1 MQETL
6 VRLKARYWPD
16 HLLGEILSKRW
27 TETAIPVIVLIVV
40 AFALSGLID
49 NFFTPAALSDT
60 ARQAGE
66 VGFVVLG
73 MALVVIVGGIDL
85 SVGSMISLLSTLT
98 SGLIAGNAAMI
109 LPVAVGVVLL
119 GMVIGGLNGLLV
131 ITLRIHPL
139 IVTLGMGAVLQGVVL
154 LYSLGPAGKVPPG
167 FTFVAYGKLFGI
179 PIGAIVVLVLF
190 ALVAGFLRY
199 ARLGR
204 YIYAVGDDDEGAKLM
219 GLPRARVILFVYA
232 FSGVCCALTAL
243 YLVARFGV
251 GQPYTGLNY
260 TLASITPV
268 VVGGTMLTGGK
279 GGVLGTLLGVYLI
292 SLLNNVLNFMD
303 VSTHYQLIA
312 QGLIVIAAVSIYVEK
327 KKRI

>member
-1 MQETL
+1 MSTIAYPRLRARVGRNRGVVVVIGLL
-6 VRLKARYWPD
+6 VV
-16 HLLGEILSKRW
+16 LLVFG
-27 TETAIPVIVLIVV
+27 
-40 AFALSGLID
+40 AF
-49 NFFTPAALSDT
+49 LSDRFRT
-60 ARQAGE
+60 PTNLLNIVEQSTG
-66 VGFVVLG
+66 L
-73 MALVVIVGGIDL
+73 ALVSLGQTLTILTGGIDL

-109 LPVAVGVVLL
+109 LPVAIGVVLL

>member
-1 MQETL
+1 MSTIAYP
-6 VRLKARYWPD
+6 RLRARVGRNRGVVVVIG
-16 HLLGEILSKRW
+16 LL
-27 TETAIPVIVLIVV
+27 IVLLMFG
-40 AFALSGLID
+40 AF
-49 NFFTPAALSDT
+49 LSDRFRT
-60 ARQAGE
+60 PTNLLNIVEQSTG
-66 VGFVVLG
+66 L
-73 MALVVIVGGIDL
+73 ALVSLGQTLTILTGGIDL

>member
-1 MQETL
+1 MSTIAYP
-6 VRLKARYWPD
+6 RLRARVGRNRGVVVVIG
-16 HLLGEILSKRW
+16 LL
-27 TETAIPVIVLIVV
+27 IVLLVFG
-40 AFALSGLID
+40 AF
-49 NFFTPAALSDT
+49 LSDRFRT
-60 ARQAGE
+60 PTNLLNIVEQSTG
-66 VGFVVLG
+66 L
-73 MALVVIVGGIDL
+73 ALVSLGQTLTILTGGIDL

>member
-1 MQETL
+1 MSTIAYPRLRARVGRNRGVVVVIGLL
-6 VRLKARYWPD
+6 VV
-16 HLLGEILSKRW
+16 LLVFG
-27 TETAIPVIVLIVV
+27 
-40 AFALSGLID
+40 AF
-49 NFFTPAALSDT
+49 LSDRFRT
-60 ARQAGE
+60 PTNLLNIVEQSTG
-66 VGFVVLG
+66 L
-73 MALVVIVGGIDL
+73 ALVSLGQTLTILTGGIDL

>member
-1 MQETL
+1 MTTIAYPRLRARVGRNRGVVVVIGLL
-6 VRLKARYWPD
+6 VV
-16 HLLGEILSKRW
+16 LLVFG
-27 TETAIPVIVLIVV
+27 
-40 AFALSGLID
+40 AF
-49 NFFTPAALSDT
+49 LSDRFRT
-60 ARQAGE
+60 PTNLLNIVEQSTG
-66 VGFVVLG
+66 L
-73 MALVVIVGGIDL
+73 ALVSLGQTLTILTGGIDL